1 MATLKNTTISGT
13 EFLKLPTGTLAQRPG
28 SPSAGQIR
36 YNSDR
41 TVPEVYTSQWGRV
54 AKKELDNAV
63 ILELDPL
70 NFPASNRTALWNS
83 NGPGG
88 NNTSYGWNYG
98 SGGATGFSQNGGTN
112 ENERVLG
119 TDPWGN
125 QNLVWETRASGNG
138 NDDGGWNG
146 DGFACDVNRLY
157 RFSIWVKRTS
167 STSGGTFYHGTSGGS
182 QCVRRLS
189 DGGQECNPYWEC
201 SGTGVLTQDVWYLYV
216 SHMFPWWYSLTAGHP
231 ESGRYRVDTGKE
243 GYSNGCNVGND
254 TKMDVGTTSISQRV
268 YHYYCGDSTTRLQLF
283 DPRVEICDGTQPS
296 VSDLLFGRT
305 NRLNDSSGHAYG
317 AYLQGNPIYNTEGSI
332 VLDGNNDGLV
342 VPNIDLRKSWT
353 MEIWMQTTN
362 AASFSFFGH
371 GITSVNQGLHI
382 VLYNSSTIRFGMY
395 GNDNDATGLAA
406 IPTNTWIHWMF
417 SYDHSNPTSATAKRV
432 YRNGVE
438 QSTSVVSGPSSYTYP
453 PSNLRI
459 GNTYG
464 SGVYG
469 QAAGKVGISRMYNRV
484 LTAAEVLDRFD
495 QTRGRY
501 GI

>member
-13 EFLKLPTGTLAQRPG
+13 EFVKLPVGSAAQRPG
-28 SPSAGQIR
+28 SPASGQLR

-41 TVPEVYTSQWGRV
+41 TIPEVYNSRWDRV
-54 AKKELDNAV
+54 AKKELDNLLRFE
-63 ILELDPL
+63 IDPSA
-70 NFPASNRTALWNS
+70 FPLSNRTAFWSQL
-83 NGPGG
+83 GPGG
-88 NNTSYGWNYG
+88 NNSSYGWNYG
-98 SGGATGFSQNGGTN
+98 SGGATGFSQNGNTG

-119 TDPWGN
+119 IDPWGRE
-125 QNLVWETRASGNG
+125 NLVWETRASGDG
-138 NDDGGWNG
+138 NADGGWNG
-146 DGFACDVNRLY
+146 DGIASDPTRLY
-157 RFSIWVKRTS
+157 RATVWVKRTS

-201 SGTGVLTQDVWYLYV
+201 SGTGSLTQNVWYLFV
-216 SHMFPWWYSLTAGHP
+216 SHIFPWSYNLTAGHP

-254 TKMDVGTTSISQRV
+254 IKHDVGTTSISQRV
-268 YHYYCGDSTTRLQLF
+268 YHFYCGDSTTRLQLF
-283 DPRVEICDGTQPS
+283 DPQIALCDGSEPS
-296 VSDLLFGRT
+296 ITDLLFGKTHQVRD
-305 NRLNDSSGHAYG
+305 LSGHAFG
-317 AYLQGNPIYNTEGSI
+317 AYVQGNPVYNSEGSF
-332 VLDGNNDGLV
+332 VFDNNNDGLV
-342 VPNIDLRKSWT
+342 VPNIDLRTSWT
-353 MEIWMQTTN
+353 MEMWMQTTN
-362 AASFSFFGH
+362 AASFNFFGH

-382 VLYNSSTIRFGMY
+382 LIYSATALRFGMY

-406 IPTNTWIHWMF
+406 IPTNTWMHWVF
-417 SYDHSNPTSATAKRV
+417 TYDHSNPTSATSKRV

-438 QSTSVVSGPSSYTYP
+438 LSTSAVSGPAAYTYP

-459 GNTYG
+459 GQTYG
-464 SGVYG
+464 SGQYG
-469 QAAGKVGISRMYNRV
+469 VSGGKISVTRMYTRV